1 MNNYSQ
7 TSSVTSMLETLQL
20 TYIKESRVRNKV
32 VMTYM
37 TVHGLIAI
45 PTTGYIQE

>member
-37 TVHGLIAI
+37 TVHGPIAI